1 MQAHHMLVP
10 FQDPRAAGAGR
21 ARGEHA
27 PPQTVHHVHHLDSAL
42 AMRILE
48 KDGHL
53 SLCLTE
59 EEAQRLVR
67 ARPWRAAREAALKPQ
82 SARTPTRAGQR
93 RLDAARL

>member
-27 PPQTVHHVHHLDSAL
+27 PPQAVHHVHHLDSAL
-42 AMRILE
+42 ALRLLE

-53 SLCLTE
+53 TLCLTE
-59 EEAQRLVR
+59 QEAQRLVR
-67 ARPWRAAREAALKPQ
+67 
-82 SARTPTRAGQR
+82 S
-93 RLDAARL
+93 